1 MTDLA
6 KDNIVEP
13 DFVSD
18 CHKAPLKLYSGDE
31 GTNHYECTQC
41 DNACDRVEKAPKPKP
56 VQGPKT
62 GKIVKGVAQDTN
74 KNDTAGRPTDY
85 KPEYCESLVAF
96 FDCEPYEKVVMEE
109 QERENVTK
117 GTKSKT
123 VKYKMIANK
132 LPTFVQFA
140 RSIGVTTKTVW
151 QWANETDPEFVERA
165 DGVQAPLRYPE
176 FSKAYAEAKELQKD
190 FLIQNG
196 LQGTS
201 PSTAFIFVA
210 KNLTDMVDRQL
221 VEHDVPDLKEKRDA
235 LDNFID
241 TLRDNVQPTKPDVS

>member
-1 MTDLA
+1 MTEQA
-6 KDNIVEP
+6 KTPDQEP
-13 DFVSD
+13 KLVSE
-18 CHKAPLKLYSGDE
+18 CHKADMKVVGTDE
-31 GTNHYECTQC
+31 GTNHYECLEC
-41 DNACDRVEKAPKPKP
+41 GEACNWVDAEPKPKP
-56 VQGPKT
+56 VQEPKT

-74 KNDTAGRPTDY
+74 KNGTAGRPTDY
-85 KPEYCESLVAF
+85 KPEYCDSLIAF
-96 FDCEPYEKVVMEE
+96 FDREPYDKVIMEE
-109 QERENVTK
+109 QERENTQK

-140 RSIGVTTKTVW
+140 RSIGVSTKTVW
-151 QWANETDPEFVERA
+151 QWANDRTSDEPD
-165 DGVQAPLRYPE
+165 APLKYPE
-176 FSKAYAEAKELQKD
+176 FSKAYVEAKELQKD

-196 LQGTS
+196 LQGTT
-201 PSTAFIFVA
+201 PSGAFIFVA

-241 TLRDNVQPTKPDVS
+241 TLRDNVQPTSQDVS

>member
-6 KDNIVEP
+6 KNNIVEP

-31 GTNHYECTQC
+31 GTNHYECLMC

-56 VQGPKT
+56 VQEPKT

-96 FDCEPYEKVVMEE
+96 FDVEPYDKVIMEE
-109 QERENVTK
+109 QERENTQK

-151 QWANETDPEFVERA
+151 LWANERVSEDL
-165 DGVQAPLRYPE
+165 DAPLKYPE
-176 FSKAYAEAKELQKD
+176 FCKAYAEAKELQKD

>member
-1 MTDLA
+1 MSELA

-13 DFVSD
+13 DCVSD
-18 CHKAPLKLYSGDE
+18 CHKAPLRLYSGEE
-31 GTNHYECTQC
+31 GTNSYECTKC
-41 DNACDRVEKAPKPKP
+41 GNTCDRAPKDQKPKP
-56 VQGPKT
+56 VQEPKT
-62 GKIVKGVAQDTN
+62 GRIVKGVAQDTN

-85 KPEYCESLVAF
+85 KPEYCEQIVTF
-96 FDCEPYEKVVMEE
+96 FDVEPYEKVVMEE
-109 QERENVTK
+109 QERENTQK

-132 LPTFVQFA
+132 LPTFVRFA
-140 RSIGVTTKTVW
+140 RHIGVSTKTVW
-151 QWANETDPEFVERA
+151 QWANDRA
-165 DGVQAPLRYPE
+165 SEEIDAPLKHPE
-176 FSKAYAEAKELQKD
+176 FSKAYVEAKELQKD

-196 LQGTS
+196 LQGTT
-201 PSTAFIFVA
+201 PSGAFIFVA

-241 TLRDNVQPTKPDVS
+241 TLRDNVQPTSQDVS